1 MLVACRLA
9 GLSALGAHYA
19 GVKLQAMRAEH
30 GTTHQDHAGTSRA
43 ALDIEHRTS
52 QRMGMRADGRPPVRL
67 DIDID
72 IDTGNA
78 DGEDGP
84 QGCPGARG
92 RQGPSVHVRNRGDR
106 ATAPTKDVQGQQNRG
121 AGRNLPACMPAVVGG
136 RLTTGL
142 PIEGVCEWSVS
153 QKRGQ
158 SPPNRRCCCC
168 C

>member
-72 IDTGNA
+72 TGNA

-92 RQGPSVHVRNRGDR
+92 RQGPSVHVRNRGGRRYGPYRGYLASREGRYPMNWDCSGYH
-106 ATAPTKDVQGQQNRG
+106 QGF
-121 AGRNLPACMPAVVGG
+121 
-136 RLTTGL
+136 
-142 PIEGVCEWSVS
+142 
-153 QKRGQ
+153 
-158 SPPNRRCCCC
+158 SPFHIS
-168 C
+168 

>member
-72 IDTGNA
+72 TGNA

-92 RQGPSVHVRNRGDR
+92 RQPLPRTFRVSKTVVPVAISPLVCQLCRRQIDDGRTYSDGDSAGSGRYMASR
-106 ATAPTKDVQGQQNRG
+106 ATCCRFCT
-121 AGRNLPACMPAVVGG
+121 VGLG
-136 RLTTGL
+136 
-142 PIEGVCEWSVS
+142 
-153 QKRGQ
+153 
-158 SPPNRRCCCC
+158 
-168 C
+168 

>member
-121 AGRNLPACMPAVVGG
+121 AGLAISP
-136 RLTTGL
+136 L
-142 PIEGVCEWSVS
+142 VCQLWSAAD
-153 QKRGQ
+153 
-158 SPPNRRCCCC
+158 
-168 C
+168 